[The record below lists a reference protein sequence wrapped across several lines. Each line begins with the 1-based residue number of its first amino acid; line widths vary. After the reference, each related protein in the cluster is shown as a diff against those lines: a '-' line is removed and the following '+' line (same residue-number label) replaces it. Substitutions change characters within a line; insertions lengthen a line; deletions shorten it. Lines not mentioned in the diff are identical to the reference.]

1 MEKSIIKQYL
11 EENNNKPFI
20 CEFCGGK
27 YNGQTYTL
35 QHVMYNLPVER
46 LTADLSEIR
55 AKGGIVHR
63 AELDNKPVVDGY
75 LEPMWNGTET
85 IGTDCGKMM
94 CYVLRYETQDVYD
107 MLSR

>member
-1 MEKSIIKQYL
+1 MEKSIMEQYL
-11 EENNNKPFI
+11 EENNSIPFI

-35 QHVMYNLPVER
+35 QHVINNIPVKR

-85 IGTDCGKMM
+85 IDTDCGKMM
-94 CYVLRYETQDVYD
+94 CYVHRDEKENV
-107 MLSR
+107 